1 MVNLVGTIM
10 NSQQSGFNII
20 ELLTTMVVL
29 AVLAS
34 VAAPSFSDFSKRQAI
49 RGDNQI
55 ALKAFSTARMQAMVN
70 AAASSFVCWNLTA
83 SDVNMTDSDTIHILS
98 PGNIVVT
105 EGTAAAFD
113 EAIMRGDIVA
123 KGAAAFSNDADDCIE
138 FDSQGRMTA
147 GTATA
152 TPLIVTFCRG
162 INDVQDSISLA
173 ISASGRVSSQL
184 NIDPN
189 ACS

>member
-1 MVNLVGTIM
+1 M
-10 NSQQSGFNII
+10 I
-20 ELLTTMVVL
+20 ELLFTMVVM
-29 AVLAS
+29 AVLATL
-34 VAAPSFSDFSKRQAI
+34 AAPSFSSFSQRQSI

-55 ALKAFSTARMQAMVN
+55 ALKAFTTARMQAMVN
-70 AAASSFVCWNLTA
+70 DTASSFVCWNLSA
-83 SDVNMTDSDTIHILS
+83 APVNMSGGGTTHVLS
-98 PGNIVVT
+98 PGDIVVT
-105 EGTAAAFD
+105 EGTSGSFG
-113 EAIMRGDIVA
+113 EVILRGDIVA
-123 KGAAAFSNDADDCIE
+123 DGAAAFSNDADDCIE

-162 INDVQDSISLA
+162 VNDIEDSINLS

-184 NIDPN
+184 NSVAS